1 MISTGKMSLPYFD
14 VGPHLIEKQSANPCD
29 SKDGYHEVRPV
40 AVSIA
45 WSDIAP
51 GKRVQASDL
60 CVVMILCSTSIG
72 IKLMTA
78 SIDVIQ
84 WDQHGY
90 HERRYWKKRKKKSSQ
105 VAEEKVGIET
115 AVAGNVRVAAV
126 P

>member
-1 MISTGKMSLPYFD
+1 MISTGKMSLSYFD

-29 SKDGYHEVRPV
+29 S
-40 AVSIA
+40 
-45 WSDIAP
+45 
-51 GKRVQASDL
+51 KRVQASDL